1 MLRHVIL
8 WKLKDDLADVAS
20 VKAGIKEGLEGLVGQ
35 VPGLLRVKVQTEGLP
50 TSTADVMLDSYLT
63 DAEALK
69 AYASHPAHVAVAN
82 AKVRPYTASR
92 ACLDFEGEGE
102 FGELLVERRS
112 FRAFTDA
119 VPSVEL
125 VDEVVRAGLLAP
137 TGRNQQSS
145 LVIRIDDPAL
155 KEEIRAE
162 NARIMGAPPP
172 GRPADPFY
180 SAPVMLLVIANKQNN
195 TATYD
200 GSLTLGNMMIKAHE
214 LGLASCW
221 IHRAKQE
228 MEGPLGEK
236 IKAKLGLEGEWEG
249 VGHLAL
255 GYAATPLPPPR
266 EVNPVR
272 YRVI

>member
-35 VPGLLRVKVQTEGLP
+35 VPGLLRVKVQAEGLP